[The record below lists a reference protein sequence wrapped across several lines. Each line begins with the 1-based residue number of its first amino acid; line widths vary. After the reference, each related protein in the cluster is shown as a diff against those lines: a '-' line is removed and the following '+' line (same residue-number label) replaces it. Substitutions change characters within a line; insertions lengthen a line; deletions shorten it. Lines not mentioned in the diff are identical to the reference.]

1 MSEQMTQKHLEH
13 QHFPKM
19 CWKNDSGSKSKKN
32 IYTVMTLSINR

>member
-19 CWKNDSGSKSKKN
+19 CWKNDRVAVNLKN